1 VIDNVEVSSGAAPDF
16 ARLNG
21 RLREVALVFTRLGF
35 TAFGG
40 PAAHVALMEDEVV
53 RRRGWVTREQFL
65 DLVALVNFIP
75 GPNSTE
81 LAIHLGL
88 LRAGFAGLCVAGAC
102 FIFPAVLIILPLAY
116 AYVRFGTLPTVT
128 HAMAGINAAVVSVL
142 AVACWRFG
150 KTALKDRFTVGVA
163 LLAGAAAMGARFKPV
178 PQAELLILIA
188 AAAAGAVRAGALRRR
203 CTGTA
208 ALPALPPL
216 LPLAAGAASTQPAGL
231 TMTGMALYF
240 LKVGATLFG
249 SGYVLV
255 SYLDAGLVAQRGWL
269 TKPQLLD
276 AVAVGQV
283 TPGPLLTTATFVGYV
298 LGHRAYGTVG
308 AVGGALLATAA
319 IFLPAFVFVAAL
331 GKVLPRLSRSAVAR
345 GALDAASA
353 AVVSLIVVVTVT
365 LAASA
370 LRTPTSLA
378 VAAAA
383 AVALLAFKVNATWVM
398 LAAALVGMASG
409 FWLSH

>member
-1 VIDNVEVSSGAAPDF
+1 LILIRCDQTVAIVTGRSRAV
-16 ARLNG
+16 

-53 RRRGWVTREQFL
+53 RRRGWVSREQFL

-116 AYVRFGTLPTVT
+116 AYVRFGKLPTVT
-128 HAMAGINAAVVSVL
+128 HAMAGINAAVAAVL
-142 AVACWRFG
+142 VVACWRFG
-150 KTALKDRFTVGVA
+150 RSALKDRFTVGIA
-163 LLAGAAAMGARFKPV
+163 LVAGAAALGARFRPV
-178 PQAELLILIA
+178 PQAELLILTV
-188 AAAAGAVRAGALRRR
+188 AAAAGAARAGGLRRL
-203 CTGTA
+203 GAGPA
-208 ALPALPPL
+208 ALPALLPPL
-216 LPLAAGAASTQPAGL
+216 LAAGAASTQPAGL
-231 TMTGMALYF
+231 TMTGMALFF

-331 GKVLPRLSRSAVAR
+331 GTVLPRLSRSPVAR

-353 AVVSLIVVVTVT
+353 AVVALIVVVTVT

-370 LRTPTSLA
+370 LRTPTSIA

-398 LAAALVGMASG
+398 LAAALVGLASG
-409 FWLSH
+409 LWLSH

>member
-1 VIDNVEVSSGAAPDF
+1 MADAALPDEEGSSRAA
-16 ARLNG
+16 

-40 PAAHVALMEDEVV
+40 PAAHIALMEDEIV
-53 RRRGWVTREQFL
+53 RRRGWVTRQRFL

-88 LRAGFAGLCVAGAC
+88 LRAGFAGLVVAGVC

-116 AYVRFGTLPTVT
+116 VYVRFGRLPQVV
-128 HAMAGINAAVVSVL
+128 HAMSAVNAALVAVL

-150 KTALKDRFTVGVA
+150 RSAIKDRFAAGVA
-163 LLAGAAAMGARFKPV
+163 LAAAAAAWGARWRHV
-178 PQAELLILIA
+178 PQAELIILAA
-188 AAAAGAVRAGALRRR
+188 AAAAGAIRRGGARAGRSN
-203 CTGTA
+203 GA
-208 ALPALPPL
+208 ALAALA
-216 LPLAAGAASTQPAGL
+216 PLAAGAASTQPAGITL
-231 TMTGMALYF
+231 TALSLFF

-255 SYLDAGLVAQRGWL
+255 SYLDAGLVEQRGWL

-298 LGHRAYGTVG
+298 LGYRAYGSYGAAVAG
-308 AVGGALLATAA
+308 AVLATAA
-319 IFLPAFVFVAAL
+319 IFLPAFVFIAAL
-331 GKVLPRLSRSAVAR
+331 GKVLPRLGASPAAR

-353 AVVSLIVVVTVT
+353 AVVALIVVVTLN
-365 LAASA
+365 LAAGA
-370 LRTPTSLA
+370 LRSPGSVVIA
-378 VAAAA
+378 GGAAI
-383 AVALLAFKVNATWVM
+383 ALLVWDVNATWVM
-398 LAAALVGMASG
+398 LAAAVIGLIMRMGA
-409 FWLSH
+409 